1 MIKIYGS
8 PLTSSGRCFWMLEE
22 AGVAYEQDPLSM
34 REGQHKSPEYLAIN
48 PNGKVPTLVDNGLVI
63 WESMAITQYLA
74 DKYKPELIPD
84 TPEQRSQ
91 VNQWSYWSI
100 VDLQPP
106 LIDILIQTQFVPE
119 KRRNLALLEK
129 AQTIIPSR
137 LQMLDDQLK
146 KVPFVTGDDFT
157 IADLNVASVVGICQM
172 VKIDLKPYAGI
183 TLWLEK
189 ISQRPGFQKFLE
201 LQKAAQGQ

>member
-8 PLTSSGRCFWMLEE
+8 PLSSAGRCFWMLEE
-22 AGVAYEQDPLSM
+22 AGVAYERIALSM
-34 REGQHKSPEYLAIN
+34 RERQHKSPEYLEIN
-48 PNGKVPTLVDNGLVI
+48 PNGKVPTLVDESLVI

-84 TPEQRSQ
+84 TPEQRAQ

-100 VDLQPP
+100 LDLQPP
-106 LIDILIQTQFVPE
+106 LTDILIQTQFVPE
-119 KRRNLALLEK
+119 ERRNLALLEK
-129 AQTIIPSR
+129 AQTMIPSR
-137 LQMLDDQLK
+137 LQMLDDHLK
-146 KVPFVTGDDFT
+146 KVPFVAGEKFT
-157 IADLNVASVVGICQM
+157 IADLNVASVVGICQT

-201 LQKAAQGQ
+201 VQKAAQG